1 MDQDSAHMVA
11 ASKVP
16 MLKPG
21 EYEIWRMRIEQY
33 IQMIDYALWEVIEN
47 AKADIAMK
55 LITFTLS
62 HFDKPL
68 SFNLDVFSIVIG
80 IERSKDFVSI
90 PPKET
95 VKVDLVTL
103 GLTDGNDT
111 SLSSSDLINSS
122 LGSHDQ
128 QMPLHPVT
136 DKKER
141 KSNIS
146 YTRYLSLI
154 MEHMLGEAYINENLK
169 TLKPHHITALSFK
182 PILEN
187 ETALTSH
194 GCKVAK
200 LSPDP
205 IKSLLPPSGE
215 VNADDSADKS
225 SFETSMQLVIQP
237 KAPTNLKTKKKQI
250 PPASKPKSSK
260 QVKDLPPKKQ
270 VDETQPIVET
280 VATAD
285 ATQNLGASES
295 TEDQENQPRTADA
308 EKVTVLNIRGTAR
321 NHSQTS
327 LGESGDDTERLEI
340 PDVLDQ
346 KDKETVQESGF
357 IAIEDVTF
365 KQIMDEFD
373 SKTQGAQENAESP
386 YDIESEI
393 KIIKSYQAA
402 TIFGSLFIHQSSSY
416 NHDDQDVIDI
426 TPTDAK
432 EGDASKSLSGLRSMP
447 DDDLASTTGFETQD
461 SADHVFEEGTETLHA
476 STDKLT
482 QSDPLG
488 HLHEELYLLH
498 NKLPGLLSDALKDT
512 LPQLIKDSI
521 KCSVLESIV
530 EELPQVEAQ

>member
-1 MDQDSAHMVA
+1 MFDNVFKRINTFEDFRTELVEGKEKRAGTELAQEIIKKQKVGDDKETTKIKKLMEMIPDEKEVA
-11 ASKVP
+11 
-16 MLKPG
+16 
-21 EYEIWRMRIEQY
+21 
-33 IQMIDYALWEVIEN
+33 IDAFLS
-47 AKADIAMK
+47 KADIAMK

-95 VKVDLVTL
+95 VKADLVTL

-225 SFETSMQLVIQP
+225 SFETSMHLVIQP

-270 VDETQPIVET
+270 VDETQPIMET

-285 ATQNLGASES
+285 ATQSLGASES

-327 LGESGDDTERLEI
+327 LGESGE
-340 PDVLDQ
+340 V
-346 KDKETVQESGF
+346 KG
-357 IAIEDVTF
+357 
-365 KQIMDEFD
+365 
-373 SKTQGAQENAESP
+373 
-386 YDIESEI
+386 
-393 KIIKSYQAA
+393 
-402 TIFGSLFIHQSSSY
+402 
-416 NHDDQDVIDI
+416 
-426 TPTDAK
+426 
-432 EGDASKSLSGLRSMP
+432 
-447 DDDLASTTGFETQD
+447 
-461 SADHVFEEGTETLHA
+461 
-476 STDKLT
+476 
-482 QSDPLG
+482 
-488 HLHEELYLLH
+488 YL
-498 NKLPGLLSDALKDT
+498 
-512 LPQLIKDSI
+512 
-521 KCSVLESIV
+521 
-530 EELPQVEAQ
+530 